1 MRIKSFIAPTVQ
13 EALAAVKRDM
23 GDSSIILETR
33 NIEEGDMKSES
44 GQELVEVVAAE
55 NNYNRSTDQDKV
67 QTQDK
72 DQDSDQHQDQDAQSD
87 SDYDSLDLD
96 VSDRCQP
103 HFPQSEQQSPEACP
117 HVPDLVESVRANRPD
132 SQMINN
138 ILSDHSL
145 LEDLPETIDYSTEKQ
160 PTPLVLKQD
169 SNLSD
174 NWPEKSKELYKQ
186 LRAQQVEKEH
196 SRILIN
202 EMLREVSRDESET
215 PGLQRL
221 KVQKSIINKIKVP
234 TSNLNDHETCK
245 AMAFI
250 GASGTGKTT
259 TILKL
264 ASELKKSSDKNI
276 LLISI
281 QGHSADKLHRHAK
294 QIGATLRT
302 ATSHQELGRFRDEFG
317 GTSHILI
324 DTPGICHLDNNAILN
339 LKEYTDE
346 MPNLETQLVV
356 SATTRYTDIMG
367 LINKVTASSIHRLLF
382 TRVDETD
389 LYGTLF
395 SVAMETQIPL
405 SYITEGKEIPEDIR
419 PVTAEMISEMV
430 MRT

>member
-1 MRIKSFIAPTVQ
+1 MRIKSFIAPTVH

-44 GQELVEVVAAE
+44 GQDLVEVVAAE
-55 NNYNRSTDQDKV
+55 NNYGRSTDQDNA
-67 QTQDK
+67 QAQGK
-72 DQDSDQHQDQDAQSD
+72 DQEPDQDQHQDAQSD
-87 SDYDSLDLD
+87 NNDALDLNL
-96 VSDRCQP
+96 SDRCQP
-103 HFPQSEQQSPEACP
+103 HFSQPEQQPTEECP

-132 SQMINN
+132 SQMINK
-138 ILSDHSL
+138 ILTDHSL
-145 LEDLPETIDYSTEKQ
+145 LDDIPEMADYSTDKQ
-160 PTPLVLKQD
+160 PTPLVLQQD

-196 SRILIN
+196 ARILIN
-202 EMLREVSRDESET
+202 EILCKVSRDESET
-215 PGLQRL
+215 LELQRL
-221 KVQKSIINKIKVP
+221 MVQKSITNKIKIS

-245 AMAFI
+245 EMAFI

-264 ASELKKSSDKNI
+264 ASELKKRSDKNI

-294 QIGATLRT
+294 LIGATQRT

-324 DTPGICHLDNNAILN
+324 DTPGISHLDNNAILN

-346 MPNLETQLVV
+346 MPNLETQLVA
-356 SATTRYTDIMG
+356 SATTRYADIMG
-367 LINKVTASSIHRLLF
+367 LVNNFTASSIHRLLF